1 MNLKYWKY
9 CIVASF
15 RKCVV
20 IVLVIYLSRAGSTK
34 MEILNLSKNCEDC
47 KKLQGFCEKHIWC
60 DINASIYFS
69 KLPKEIKQRD
79 IVPAHKTKTIWVS
92 AFIKLNLLIVEGVI
106 DLQICRALISGP
118 DPKLK
123 IGLLETSQLW
133 QKMW

>member
-1 MNLKYWKY
+1 M
-9 CIVASF
+9 ASF

-79 IVPAHKTKTIWVS
+79 IVPAHKTKSKLFKEDYMSISIHKTELANCGRSDRPANLQGIDFGTRSQVKNRVARNVS
-92 AFIKLNLLIVEGVI
+92 IMAENVVNMG
-106 DLQICRALISGP
+106 
-118 DPKLK
+118 
-123 IGLLETSQLW
+123 
-133 QKMW
+133 